1 MGWDPSQGQLFAAM
15 FAIMPYIPKGR
26 EGGRVQKCGE
36 TASTKTLQTPDD
48 ITLLVG
54 QWGALLET
62 NKRSVKKTL

>member
-1 MGWDPSQGQLFAAM
+1 M